1 VVRYLFGEEIKKS
14 EKIELI
20 VLITPRVIA
29 NLDDVDAV
37 TQEFKQKVKNVV
49 KLFNK

>member
-1 VVRYLFGEEIKKS
+1 M

-20 VLITPRVIA
+20 VLITPRVVA

-37 TQEFKQKVKNVV
+37 TDEFKQKVRNVM
-49 KLFNK
+49 KRFYPQ